1 MKYVLIGFALC
12 LVFFLWTGLVV
23 YIGYRQGQKKK
34 APAEPLSLD
43 EKLRLERIQ
52 KGFNSVMSYDIN
64 KALGVKHE

>member
-1 MKYVLIGFALC
+1 MKEILIGFALC
-12 LVFFLWTGLVV
+12 LVFFLCLFISG
-23 YIGYRQGQKKK
+23 YIGYRLGQKKK
-34 APAEPLSLD
+34 VKAEPITLE

>member
-1 MKYVLIGFALC
+1 MEILIGFALC
-12 LVFFLWTGLVV
+12 LVFFLCLGLTF
-23 YIGYRQGQKKK
+23 YLGYRQGQKKK
-34 APAEPLSLD
+34 VKAEPISME